1 MRKAPTALALLWLMA
16 SGLTLIEP
24 PPGLAQGANAD
35 PVSKGHFLAM
45 HVCAV
50 CHLAASDQESKP
62 LLNPPGPPFAA
73 IAQRPGVTQESL
85 ETFITNAHRGLDNPK
100 GMPNPD
106 LAAYQV
112 KEVAAYIMSL
122 RK

>member
-1 MRKAPTALALLWLMA
+1 MREAVRTPRNRSAEMFAA
-16 SGLTLIEP
+16 
-24 PPGLAQGANAD
+24 
-35 PVSKGHFLAM
+35 
-45 HVCAV
+45 HVCSI
-50 CHLAASDQESKP
+50 CHLAAPDQAAKP

-73 IAQRPGVTQESL
+73 IAQRPALTEESL
-85 ETFITNAHRGLDNPK
+85 EKFITTAHRGLDNPK

-112 KEVAAYIMSL
+112 KQVAAYIMSL